1 MGLPQDT
8 WLLEDRALYQVPV
21 LSTLGD
27 MSRAQ
32 HDVQPWGPLNWPQ
45 NGTMKFKTQAAAQ
58 KPCMLGQTKIGL
70 FDLCHHCGQK
80 CGQSVWLGVD
90 RGLVK

>member
-8 WLLEDRALYQVPV
+8 WLPEDRALYQVPV

-45 NGTMKFKTQAAAQ
+45 NGTMKFKTQAAA
-58 KPCMLGQTKIGL
+58 
-70 FDLCHHCGQK
+70 
-80 CGQSVWLGVD
+80 
-90 RGLVK
+90 